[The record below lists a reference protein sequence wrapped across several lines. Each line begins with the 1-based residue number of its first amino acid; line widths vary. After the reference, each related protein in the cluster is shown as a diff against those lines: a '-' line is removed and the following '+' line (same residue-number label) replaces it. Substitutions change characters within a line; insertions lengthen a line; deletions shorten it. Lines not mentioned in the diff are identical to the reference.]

1 MFKKGDYVRSIN
13 HGYIVLVDKVSGD
26 NFSGIVVES
35 DAKFRKVGSYTS
47 CFDVSRFKI
56 VDYEALIKIRSFIVP
71 KILETIKN
79 DVEER
84 EMENKIKID
93 DKAILR
99 TDIAFQ
105 VPFGV
110 NKGTILNVDLIE
122 GDKARVS
129 TPVVSFVIPLEL
141 LIKVEEEKETK
152 EDVRVVRKLED
163 LDLCTSENKKFKI
176 FFDKSKEVA
185 EIEYIDSMNMVFCAI
200 SSDSF
205 ACYSTTRSLL
215 EELGFKFEYK
225 PTRSEEEILKDLV
238 EKEFDFH
245 GGNYTVGKAFNG
257 TYTIIEQENFKTNNT
272 KYYTRASVA
281 KVVKELNELLERE
294 IKK

>member
-1 MFKKGDYVRSIN
+1 MFEKGDYVRSIN
-13 HGYIVLVDKVSGD
+13 HGYIVLVDKVSGY

-93 DKAILR
+93 DKVILR

-110 NKGTILNVDLIE
+110 TKRTILNVDLIE
-122 GDKARVS
+122 NDKARVS

-141 LIKVEEEKETK
+141 LIKVEEEKEIK
-152 EDVRVVRKLED
+152 EEIRVVRKLED
-163 LDLCTSENKKFKI
+163 LDGLENGNGLKI
-176 FFDKSKEVA
+176 SVYGHPLMIKTHIPFEDNIIFSKMVKDCR
-185 EIEYIDSMNMVFCAI
+185 IETIHQLKAM
-200 SSDSF
+200 
-205 ACYSTTRSLL
+205 
-215 EELGFKFEYK
+215 GFKFEYK

-257 TYTIIEQENFKTNNT
+257 TYTIIEQENFKTDNT

-281 KVVKELNELLERE
+281 KVVKELNELLERD
-294 IKK
+294 K